1 MSLPT
6 VILPALSAAPG
17 IVLATTSVTGDQI
30 DLAQLVVGSLVG
42 LVGLVVGYI
51 AWHRREMRLAIQTHE
66 RIDRAERK
74 KQHEEVM
81 GALRMLVQRL
91 VDRGVLPESSPSGS
105 WPILTPAPVR
115 PRRDDD
121 TEDG

>member
-1 MSLPT
+1 MTLPP
-6 VILPALSAAPG
+6 VILPVLSAVPG
-17 IVLATTSVTGDQI
+17 AVLATASVTGDQV
-30 DLAQLVVGSLVG
+30 DLGQLVVGSLVG
-42 LVGLVVGYI
+42 LVGLTVGYI
-51 AWHRREMRLAIQTHE
+51 AWHRREMRLAIQTHAQ
-66 RIDRAERK
+66 IDKAERRR
-74 KQHEEVM
+74 QHDEVM

-121 TEDG
+121 TGDV